1 MYFNEDE
8 LLPFEILDNALMNL
22 QTAINLRDWDLVKLA
37 TSQVENVFNKM
48 MEDDN

>member
-1 MYFNEDE
+1 MHFNDNE

-22 QTAINLRDWDLVKLA
+22 QTATNLKDWDLVKLA
-37 TSQVENVFNKM
+37 TSQVENAFNKI